1 MKHIGPAIVLLTAS
15 LGVAFGQQSQP
26 AQGAAGRSSYDPMVR
41 ATGPRQPGGIVE
53 TTLAGVNPHDTDYG
67 RVIEGWR
74 KEIFENTIG
83 DIYFWA
89 VIVLGTGFGCSLIGC
104 GWLRQERERRLAISA
119 DIVTQLF
126 NSYIGSRA
134 KSLEL
139 IAKYNGLVERCN
151 RLSNETNQIKEQLAR
166 QSDPATAPELDYNH
180 AKQDRGSTV
189 ASLSGPQI
197 APVASDPDSG
207 DSLSEV
213 DNLRSQLAEY
223 ETQLQR
229 KKAQLEA
236 KDNQISNLRNR
247 LTRAH
252 DSLEGQR
259 GQKTQTN

>member
-1 MKHIGPAIVLLTAS
+1 MTRNGPAILLLAAS

-26 AQGAAGRSSYDPMVR
+26 AHGAEGRSSYDPMTR
-41 ATGPRQPGGIVE
+41 GSGGRQPKGIVE
-53 TTLAGVNPHDTDYG
+53 STLAGVNPHEKDYG
-67 RVIEGWR
+67 QVIQDWR

-83 DIYFWA
+83 EIYLWA
-89 VIVLGTGFGCSLIGC
+89 VVVLGAGCGCALIGC
-104 GWLRQERERRLAISA
+104 GWLRQERERRLGISA

-126 NSYIGSRA
+126 NSYIGSRG

-139 IAKYNGLVERCN
+139 ITKYNILVERYN
-151 RLSNETNQIKEQLAR
+151 RLSNETKQIKEQLAR
-166 QSDPATAPELDYNH
+166 QSQPATAPELDYNQ
-180 AKQDRGSTV
+180 AKQDRGSTL
-189 ASLSGPQI
+189 ASPSGPEI
-197 APVASDPDSG
+197 ACVGSERGPSDSG
-207 DSLSEV
+207 SEV
-213 DNLRSQLAEY
+213 NNLRSQLADY

>member
-1 MKHIGPAIVLLTAS
+1 MKHIGPAILLLTAS

-26 AQGAAGRSSYDPMVR
+26 TLGAAGRSPYDPM
-41 ATGPRQPGGIVE
+41 AHSTGSVQPKSIVE

-67 RVIEGWR
+67 QAIESWR
-74 KEIFENTIG
+74 REIFENTIG
-83 DIYFWA
+83 EIYFWA
-89 VIVLGTGFGCSLIGC
+89 VMVLGAGFGCSLIGC

-139 IAKYNGLVERCN
+139 IAKYNSLVERYN
-151 RLSNETNQIKEQLAR
+151 RLSNETKQIKEQLGR
-166 QSDPATAPELDYNH
+166 QSEPATAPELDYNQ
-180 AKQDRGSTV
+180 AKQDRGST
-189 ASLSGPQI
+189 STSSSGPEI
-197 APVASDPDSG
+197 APV
-207 DSLSEV
+207 V
-213 DNLRSQLAEY
+213 DNLRSQLTEY

-247 LTRAH
+247 LTKAH

-259 GQKTQTN
+259 GQKVQTN

>member
-1 MKHIGPAIVLLTAS
+1 MAAS
-15 LGVAFGQQSQP
+15 LGLASGQQNQSAQP
-26 AQGAAGRSSYDPMVR
+26 APGRSSYDPMAR
-41 ATGPRQPGGIVE
+41 AAGGRQPKGIVE

-67 RVIEGWR
+67 QVIEDWR

-83 DIYFWA
+83 EIYFWA

-104 GWLRQERERRLAISA
+104 GWLRRERERRLAISA

-139 IAKYNGLVERCN
+139 IAKYNGLVERYN
-151 RLSNETNQIKEQLAR
+151 RLHNETNQIKEQLAR
-166 QSDPATAPELDYNH
+166 QSEPATAPELDYNQ
-180 AKQDRGSTV
+180 AKQDRGSTS
-189 ASLSGPQI
+189 ASSSGPEI
-197 APVASDPDSG
+197 APVASDRGAG
-207 DSLSEV
+207 DSPSEV

-247 LTRAH
+247 LTKAH

-259 GQKTQTN
+259 GQKAQTN

>member
-1 MKHIGPAIVLLTAS
+1 MKRIGLAIVLLTAS
-15 LGVAFGQQSQP
+15 LRLVFGQQSQP
-26 AQGAAGRSSYDPMVR
+26 AQAAAGRSSYDPMAR
-41 ATGPRQPGGIVE
+41 ALGGKQPKGIVE

-67 RVIEGWR
+67 QAIENWR
-74 KEIFENTIG
+74 IEIFENTISE
-83 DIYFWA
+83 IYFWA
-89 VIVLGTGFGCSLIGC
+89 VIVLGTGFGCALIGC

-139 IAKYNGLVERCN
+139 IAKFNGLVERYN
-151 RLSNETNQIKEQLAR
+151 RLYNETNQLKEQLVR
-166 QSDPATAPELDYNH
+166 QSEPATAPELDYDQ
-180 AKQDRGSTV
+180 AKQDRGSTS
-189 ASLSGPQI
+189 ASPSGPEI
-197 APVASDPDSG
+197 ASVASDRGTSDSP
-207 DSLSEV
+207 SEV
-213 DNLRSQLAEY
+213 DNVRSQLAEY

-247 LTRAH
+247 LTKAH

-259 GQKTQTN
+259 GQKAQTN

>member
-1 MKHIGPAIVLLTAS
+1 MKRIGLAILFAAAS
-15 LGVAFGQQSQP
+15 LGVNCSQANQSGKP
-26 AQGAAGRSSYDPMVR
+26 APGRSSYDPMAR
-41 ATGPRQPGGIVE
+41 AVGGSHPKGIVE
-53 TTLAGVNPHDTDYG
+53 TTLAGVNPRDADYG

-83 DIYFWA
+83 EIYFWA
-89 VIVLGTGFGCSLIGC
+89 VMVLGTGFGCSLIGC
-104 GWLRQERERRLAISA
+104 GWLRRERDRRLAVSA
-119 DIVTQLF
+119 DIVAQLF
-126 NSYIGSRA
+126 NAYIGSRA

>member
-1 MKHIGPAIVLLTAS
+1 MKRIGPATLLLAAS
-15 LGVAFGQQSQP
+15 LGMAFGQQSQP
-26 AQGAAGRSSYDPMVR
+26 TPGPEGRSSYDPM
-41 ATGPRQPGGIVE
+41 AGASGSGQPKGIVE
-53 TTLAGVNPHDTDYG
+53 STLAGVNPHDKDYG
-67 RVIEGWR
+67 QVIEDWR

-83 DIYFWA
+83 EIYLWA
-89 VIVLGTGFGCSLIGC
+89 VVVLGAGFGCALIGC
-104 GWLRQERERRLAISA
+104 GWLRRERERRLAVSA

-139 IAKYNGLVERCN
+139 IAKYNSLVERYN
-151 RLSNETNQIKEQLAR
+151 RLHNETNDLKEQLAR
-166 QSDPATAPELDYNH
+166 QPDAATTSELDYNR

-189 ASLSGPQI
+189 ASPSRPETVT
-197 APVASDPDSG
+197 VASDRDTG
-207 DSLSEV
+207 DSPLEV

-229 KKAQLEA
+229 KRAQLEA